1 MVNFLLTGHSMVKKT
16 ITNWNEQDVNIL
28 EYDAL
33 KNGVNCTNVSED
45 PTTSIFKLHL
55 ELT

>member
-1 MVNFLLTGHSMVKKT
+1 MVKKT

-28 EYDAL
+28 GYDTL
-33 KNGVNCTNVSED
+33 KNGVNGTNVSEELT
-45 PTTSIFKLHL
+45 PSIFKLHR